1 MKAKNIIFWIIAIII
16 TLASAYYQRTTGPT
30 YPKKGSISLNDQEI
44 KYSLDRSF
52 AGDGDCPVKLNI
64 NSADT
69 RGTLIWK
76 RHNTN
81 DADKTVEMRYENGVL
96 IAELPHQPPAGK
108 LDYQIRIQ
116 KDNIEKY
123 IPEKNN
129 YVVIRFRGDVP
140 WYVLIPHILIMFLAM
155 LFSTRAGI
163 EFFSKE
169 PKYIKYMWWTLGT
182 LFAGGFILGPLV
194 QHFAFGPY
202 WTGVPFG
209 WDLTDNKTLIAFI
222 GWIVAIIGQRKSQK
236 PGYWILGASL
246 LTLIVFMI
254 PHSVLGSELD
264 YSKVN

>member
-1 MKAKNIIFWIIAIII
+1 MKAKNIIFWILAIII

-44 KYSLDRSF
+44 KYSLDRSYP
-52 AGDGDCPVKLNI
+52 GEGDCPIKLNI
-64 NSADT
+64 NSPDI

-76 RHNTN
+76 RHNTK

-108 LDYQIRIQ
+108 LDYQIRLQ
-116 KDNIEKY
+116 KDNVEKY

-129 YVVIRFRGDVP
+129 YIVIRFRGDVP
-140 WYVLIPHILIMFLAM
+140 WFVLIPHILIMFLAM

-169 PKYIKYMWWTLGT
+169 PNYNKFIWWTLGT
-182 LFAGGFILGPLV
+182 LFIGGFILGPLV
-194 QHFAFGPY
+194 QKFAFGEY

-222 GWIVAIIGQRKSQK
+222 GWIAAFIGYRKSQK
-236 PGYWILGASL
+236 PGYWILGAAV
-246 LTLIVFMI
+246 LTLIVFLI

-264 YSKVN
+264 YSKTN